1 MATNK
6 LTFTV
11 DRWTGREVLTEAC
24 ATRVDR
30 MTRHAIVDAL
40 NLHTPAFVT
49 PYDSCF
55 TTGELARDLV
65 KLGVWSRI

>member
-1 MATNK
+1 MEPNK

-11 DRWTGREVLTEAC
+11 DRLTGRERLTQAC
-24 ATRVDR
+24 ESRMDR

-40 NLHTPAFVT
+40 NLHCTAFVT

-55 TTGELARDLV
+55 TTGELARELV
-65 KLGVWSRI
+65 KLGVWSRV